1 MLTYGFFNSLNGDR
15 KYDANQF
22 SGLFDGILY
31 DGVFKDI
38 GECFKVS
45 VDTDNPGRTLLI
57 GTGRAWF
64 NHTWSYN
71 SEPQQIRID
80 SPNSRRRIDRIVL
93 EVNKNTSVR
102 ANSFKVIKGTPDA
115 DPVPPTLSTEANVY
129 QYPLADIY
137 VEPSHANIYQSDIYG
152 LVGTQLCPY
161 AHSLRDRINDVP
173 RNNQAAVAEMLNIAR
188 SYYIVRGT
196 DEDAT
201 FRYGTNTCL
210 EEGYV
215 PYNPSDSSTY
225 ESSRQ
230 IDCSTFIGLLLRG
243 IPFRKSPYKTIPNSY
258 IDDEEFEPDDDEE
271 DASSGD
277 QRSTT
282 PGILPANTED
292 YAWSMNPGE
301 YKIPTIPLG
310 DSEPVRTAS
319 QLAEWLETRGRAI
332 ELKPDFSNVEPGDII
347 FWAKTKTEQ
356 IDSQHSVTRFVRNY
370 RYRNISHVAVCY
382 SKLPP
387 PENVTIGSRKNIT
400 ISNFNADK
408 AESWFISKGIQWRA
422 VYSVFNTADSLSTW
436 HIRRRS
442 ANKNPQTGEYEWR
455 ILHNNEWNA
464 DLTLSEDAFTFGD
477 HSNTDLA
484 TKLGLVYSN
493 NHGATYQNGY
503 SIPDANTVTSFKLSQ
518 FYWGNTI
525 YPYKH
530 TMMEVTSTA
539 PYVLNQTLEKVRPE
553 EVVMICRPDLGAIVN
568 DKFAG
573 NIASAYGRNEIDTLY
588 REGLYYLTIGVQIG
602 IAGEIVSG
610 EHKTLRVEKTQTK
623 HGKVYSLTQT
633 LWDAKDFGG
642 YYVRTQYCY
651 SHLPTSTDWTEWQKV
666 SGEVIIEFSGTGS
679 STRSTVSWSDLW
691 SLYKTGAHFR
701 AFYKS
706 GNKRYELSSVFTES
720 TTTNSIS
727 SVKFTY
733 YTAST
738 SITVSFSQS
747 ALTATVSGV

>member
-45 VDTDNPGRTLLI
+45 VDANNPGRTLLI

-64 NHTWSYN
+64 NRTWSYN
-71 SEPQQIRID
+71 SGPQQIRID
-80 SPNSRRRIDRIVL
+80 SPSSRRRIDRIVL
-93 EVNKNTSVR
+93 EVNKNTNVR
-102 ANSFKVIKGTPDA
+102 ANSFKVIKGTPDS
-115 DPVPPTLSTEANVY
+115 DPVPPNLSTAANVY

-137 VEPSHANIYQSDIYG
+137 VEPSHTNIYQSDIYG

-161 AHSLRDRINDVP
+161 ARSFSDRINNVS

-196 DEDAT
+196 DENAT
-201 FRYGTNTCL
+201 FRYGTTTCL

-215 PYNPSDSSTY
+215 PYNPSDSSTH

-258 IDDEEFEPDDDEE
+258 IDDEELEPDDDEE
-271 DASSGD
+271 DASSSD
-277 QRSTT
+277 DRSTT
-282 PGILPANTED
+282 PGLLPANTED
-292 YAWSMNPGE
+292 YAWAMNPGE

-310 DSEPVRTAS
+310 DSDPVRTAS

-382 SKLPP
+382 SKLPL
-387 PENVTIGSRKNIT
+387 PENVTIGSKKNIT
-400 ISNFNADK
+400 ISKFVPSR
-408 AESWFISKGIQWRA
+408 AENWFVSKGVQYNA
-422 VYSVFNTADSLSTW
+422 VYQVFNSAGSLSTW

-442 ANKNPQTGEYEWR
+442 TNKNPRSGKYDWF
-455 ILHNNEWNA
+455 ILHNNKWTA

-477 HSNTDLA
+477 RSGTDLA
-484 TKLGLVYSN
+484 VMLGLNFWSIT
-493 NHGATYQNGY
+493 GF
-503 SIPDANTVTSFKLSQ
+503 SIPDANAVTSFRLAQ

-568 DKFAG
+568 DKFVG
-573 NIASAYGRNEIDTLY
+573 NFNTMYGRNEIDTLY
-588 REGLYYLTIGVQIG
+588 REGLYYLTSSVQIG
-602 IAGEIVSG
+602 IAGEIVTG

-679 STRSTVSWSDLW
+679 STSSTVSWSNLW
-691 SLYKTGAHFR
+691 HLYKTGVHFR

-706 GNKRYELSSVFTES
+706 GNKRYELSSVFRES
-720 TTTNSIS
+720 TTTDSTS

-733 YTAST
+733 YAEST

-747 ALTATVSGV
+747 TLSATVSGV